1 MREYNR
7 AFLKI
12 AKRAERQD
20 DDILQKTFVDVGS
33 VFDVLSSIDHQIMY
47 GRRGTGK
54 THILTVLRKEKEG
67 KGDVAIQID
76 MRNLG
81 SVGGVYADATLPIK
95 VRATR
100 LLVDVLASIH
110 ASVLEYA
117 IDKDDL
123 IDLSLIG
130 PALDMF
136 FDAHTEVTVS
146 GSVTQ
151 ELVETNSN
159 AENNKISAGFSVGS
173 TGGSFK
179 ADINNDSGQGS
190 SFSKKTT
197 TVGVQIPRVNFGRV
211 GTAMKKMVENLPNK
225 KLWLLIDEWSEV
237 PLDLQPILA
246 DLLRRAILPIR
257 GVVVKIAAIEQRSNF
272 IIPDPSVG
280 NVGIE
285 IGADIS
291 SAVTLDDYMVF
302 DNDEDKAVEFFKKMV
317 LKHVQAVWDHEKPQ
331 PNSISELMSR
341 GFTQSNAFI
350 ELVRACEGVPRDI
363 IHILG
368 LAAQRAGDDTIS
380 IPHVRQAAAAW
391 YQSSKESVV
400 SSHVLAKDLLFWI
413 VDSVI
418 KTRRTKAFLLKVG
431 TSDELIDYLYDAR
444 VLHILRKGISAQD
457 LPGIRY
463 SVYGIDYGCYVDLI
477 NTQQSPVGLLDI
489 GDESIDVTTVV
500 PKTDLRSARRCI
512 LELDTFYQQH

>member
-1 MREYNR
+1 VKEYNK

-20 DDILQKTFVDVGS
+20 DDILQKTFVDIGS
-33 VFDVLSSIDHQIMY
+33 VFDVLSSIDHQIIY

-54 THILTVLRKEKEG
+54 THILTVLRKEKEEN
-67 KGDVAIQID
+67 KEVAIQLD

-95 VRATR
+95 QRATR

-110 ASVLEYA
+110 SSILEFA

-123 IDLSLIG
+123 IDLSLVG
-130 PALDMF
+130 PALDAF
-136 FDAHTEVTVS
+136 FDAHSEVTVS
-146 GSVTQ
+146 GAVTH
-151 ELVETNSN
+151 ELIETNASST
-159 AENNKISAGFSVGS
+159 ADKMSAGINIDLKGAGLNAGFNKDNGQNSTVSV
-173 TGGSFK
+173 
-179 ADINNDSGQGS
+179 
-190 SFSKKTT
+190 KTT
-197 TVGVQIPRVNFGRV
+197 TVGVHTPRVNFGRV

-246 DLLRRAILPIR
+246 DLLRRAVLPIR

-272 IIPDPSVG
+272 IIPDQSVG
-280 NVGIE
+280 NIGIE
-285 IGADIS
+285 VGADIS

-302 DNDEDKAVEFFKKMV
+302 DNDEDKAVDFFKRMI
-317 LKHVQAVWDHEKPQ
+317 LKHIQAVWGDDRPKPA
-331 PNSISELMSR
+331 STSELISKA
-341 GFTQSNAFI
+341 FTQSNAFI

-363 IHILG
+363 IHILS
-368 LAAQRAGDDTIS
+368 LAAQKANEDAVS

-391 YQSSKESVV
+391 YLSSKESVV
-400 SSHVLAKDLLFWI
+400 SSHALAKNLLFWI

-477 NTQQSPVGLLDI
+477 NTQQSPLGMLDI
-489 GDESIDVTTVV
+489 GDESVDVTGIV

-512 LELDTFYQQH
+512 LELNEFYQHH